1 MPEVDEKTDELIDD
15 IVRKL
20 EYISED
26 SGTPKNIRDIAIESK
41 NTILAADVGDE
52 ENSPAVCASSCVSQL
67 EDITQ
72 DLNCPLHT
80 RTAIYQILS
89 LLEQIRD

>member
-1 MPEVDEKTDELIDD
+1 MAKINEETKDIIDE
-15 IVRKL
+15 IVAKL
-20 EYISED
+20 NMISQD
-26 SGTPKNIRDIAIESK
+26 MGTPRNIREMAQDSIK
-41 NTILAADVGDE
+41 TIQAADDKGG
-52 ENSPAVCASSCVSQL
+52 ENSPAVCASSCISQL

>member
-1 MPEVDEKTDELIDD
+1 MPKVNEKTSDLIKE
-15 IVRKL
+15 IVEKL
-20 EYISED
+20 QWIAED
-26 SGTPKNIRDIAIESK
+26 NGTPRNIREIAQDSIDMIKS
-41 NTILAADVGDE
+41 ADERDE
-52 ENSPAVCASSCVSQL
+52 ENSPAVCASSCISQL

-80 RTAIYQILS
+80 RTGIYQILS